1 MTDGEYSLQD
11 SIDTISAVIERKK
24 KEISDLE
31 GKLKRYRKQEK
42 KDAVSELIRY
52 INADMISYITVL
64 ADMKEDD
71 SILEGLDIDN
81 PDEVDRPD
89 CYDRYLESQGSDVVD
104 QEMKADEIRAD
115 HCALVLDC
123 WYRDIGEQALK
134 SKKMVKHMLK
144 DPYILSVIGETIFDD
159 DELFSK
165 LSGLVDDSK
174 KKSKKKA
181 KKGKK
186 RSRRSRTCFHPC
198 GNR

>member
-115 HCALVLDC
+115 HCALVLDY

-174 KKSKKKA
+174 KKSKKNA

>member
-71 SILEGLDIDN
+71 SILEGLDIDD
-81 PDEVDRPD
+81 PDEVERPD
-89 CYDRYLESQGSDVVD
+89 CYDRYLESQGSDVV
-104 QEMKADEIRAD
+104 
-115 HCALVLDC
+115 
-123 WYRDIGEQALK
+123 
-134 SKKMVKHMLK
+134 
-144 DPYILSVIGETIFDD
+144 
-159 DELFSK
+159 
-165 LSGLVDDSK
+165 
-174 KKSKKKA
+174 
-181 KKGKK
+181 
-186 RSRRSRTCFHPC
+186 
-198 GNR
+198 